1 MKIRYL
7 KDSPQGQTGDI
18 AVVNE
23 IEARV
28 LIAIG
33 HAKFVEHDENNHF
46 PTSNDVPSDVL
57 LNKNGTPVID
67 DFGNMVTKSSSA
79 TVTEIAPQPKK
90 KRTPKEK

>member
-33 HAKFVEHDENNHF
+33 HAKLVEHDENNHF
-46 PTSNDVPSDVL
+46 STSNDVPSDVL

-67 DFGNMVTKSSSA
+67 DFGSMITKSSLKA
-79 TVTEIAPQPKK
+79 DIAPQPKK